1 MATLNSKITIHPEG
15 FDATG
20 VSNENTLV
28 RARLDKPEAITKI
41 VTMLMG
47 AWGYGNQFPLLQ
59 MTEGQK
65 GGSKEIENIE
75 YEYPI
80 IGKRKTTTRVLSTQ
94 YGSTDTPGLNN
105 TYFFIVFE
113 EKWFP
118 PQQTIA
124 SVQYGVSARVMDEPV
139 PAIGGGYRY
148 TMQLVDP
155 EKTASCPIA
164 ALQPGT
170 VWGKLGGANVANSL
184 SVGNWSPVQTP
195 GKRKNQIGVL
205 RKSYRLAGNIAN
217 RMVEFNIVNGK
228 GQTSSLWLDYEEFQ
242 HMINWKSEKEE
253 TLWLSEYNRDI
264 YGNIP
269 MMDPVS
275 GLPIPYG
282 AGLKQQIRNSTT
294 YATLTEKLIRS
305 IVNDTMQ
312 GTPDTGKMDIML
324 FCGNGF
330 KEEFDIAMKN
340 STIFTQVALGT
351 AGSFVRSEG
360 GNLQLG
366 GYFTSYRSVD
376 GHVITLK
383 DLPFLNHSGYADASG
398 VHPISGRPRS
408 SYEAYFVDASTYD
421 GQKNIMMVHQKGRM
435 ELRGLHQGMTALPDS
450 DYTSYR
456 GNAALRLATEQDQSS
471 VHFMSTLGVQLLR
484 DTNSFKLEL
493 LAGI

>member
-1 MATLNSKITIHPEG
+1 MATLQSRIIIHPEG
-15 FDATG
+15 YDTSG

-47 AWGYGNQFPLLQ
+47 AWGYGESFPLLQ
-59 MTEGQK
+59 LTEGQK

-75 YEYPI
+75 YEYPV
-80 IGKRKTTTRVLSTQ
+80 IGKRKTTTRVFSTQ
-94 YGSTDTPGLNN
+94 YGTGDKPGINN
-105 TYFFIVFE
+105 TMFFIVFE

-124 SVQYGVSARVMDEPV
+124 SVEFGVTARVMEEPV
-139 PAIGGGYRY
+139 PAVGGGYRY
-148 TMQLVDP
+148 TCQLVDP
-155 EKTASCPIA
+155 DPA
-164 ALQPGT
+164 AYVPLNALTPG
-170 VWGKLGGANVANSL
+170 VIWGKLGGANVANSL

-195 GKRKNQIGVL
+195 GKRKGQIGVL
-205 RKSYRLAGNIAN
+205 RKSYRMAGNIAN

-242 HMINWKSEKEE
+242 HMINWKAEKEE
-253 TLWLSEYNRDI
+253 TLWLSEYNRDV
-264 YGNIP
+264 YGNIK
-269 MMDPVS
+269 MMDSVS

-282 AGLKQQIRNSTT
+282 AGLKQQIPNSTT
-294 YATLTEKLIRS
+294 YSSLTEKLIRS

-312 GTPDTGKMDIML
+312 GTPDTQQMDIML

-330 KEEFDIAMKN
+330 KEEFDLAMKS

-351 AGSFVRSEG
+351 ADSFVRSAG

-383 DLPFLNHSGYADASG
+383 NLPFLNHGGYADASG
-398 VHPISGRPRS
+398 IHPISGRPKS

-421 GQKNIMMVHQKGRM
+421 GQRNIMMMHQKGRM

-456 GNAALRLATEQDQSS
+456 GNSALRLATERDESS
-471 VHFMSTLGVQLLR
+471 VHFMATLGVQLLR
-484 DTNSFKLEL
+484 DTNSFKLA
-493 LAGI
+493 LA